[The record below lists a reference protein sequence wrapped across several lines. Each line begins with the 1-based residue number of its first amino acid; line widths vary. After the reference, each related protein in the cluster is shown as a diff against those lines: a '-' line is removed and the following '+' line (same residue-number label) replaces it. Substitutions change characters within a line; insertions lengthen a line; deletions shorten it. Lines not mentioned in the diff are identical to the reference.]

1 MQHLIR
7 ECFQGEGYV
16 FATGAAEI
24 ARAHGHTR
32 PARLASN
39 ENPEGPSPEAVR
51 RAVAALGTVNRYP
64 DEKNSEFTDALRAYH
79 GDYRFVASVGMDG
92 IIETVIRTLI
102 NDGDEVVVSTPTYSF
117 YGIAVRAQGGV
128 PVSVAR
134 KADWSVDTDAFIRAC
149 EGKKLAFLCSP
160 NNPTGTVTPAGD
172 VAAILEA
179 IDGILFLDAAYIDFC
194 DEDYRPLM
202 HRYDNLIIGRT
213 MSKAF
218 SLAGLRI
225 GYAFVPAWYEPY
237 YMTAATPFTLNSVS
251 QAAGAGALADP
262 AHINPI
268 IRNVDIWRTR
278 FAEECPYPVAPSGGN
293 FVLVDVAPAT
303 AETVV
308 GQLAARGVI
317 VRSCTSFPGL
327 GEHYIRVSIGEE
339 WENERF
345 LEEISRL

>member
-24 ARAHGHTR
+24 ARAHGHDR

-51 RAVAALGTVNRYP
+51 RAIAALGTVNRYP
-64 DEKNSEFTDALRAYH
+64 DEKNREFTDALRVYH

-134 KADWSVDTDAFIRAC
+134 KTDWSVDTDTFIRAC

-160 NNPTGTVTPAGD
+160 NNPTGTVTPAAD

-194 DEDYRPLM
+194 EEDYRPLM
-202 HRYDNLIIGRT
+202 QRYDNLIIGRT

-225 GYAFVPAWYEPY
+225 GYAFVPAWYEHY

-262 AHINPI
+262 THIDPI

-308 GQLAARGVI
+308 EQLATRGVI

-327 GEHYIRVSIGEE
+327 GEHYIRVSIGEK

-345 LEEISRL
+345 LKEISRL

>member
-1 MQHLIR
+1 MKHLIR

-16 FATGAAEI
+16 FATRAAEI
-24 ARAHGHTR
+24 ARAHGHAR

-39 ENPEGPSPEAVR
+39 ENPAGPSPEAVR
-51 RAVAALGTVNRYP
+51 RAVDALGCVNRYP
-64 DEKNSEFTDALRAYH
+64 DETNRGFADALRAYH

-117 YGIAVRAQGGV
+117 YGIAVRAQGGT

-134 KADWSVDTDAFIRAC
+134 RADWSVDPETFIRAC
-149 EGKKLAFLCSP
+149 KGRKLAFLCSP
-160 NNPTGTVTPAGD
+160 NNPTGTVTPVED
-172 VAAILEA
+172 IKAILDE
-179 IDGILFLDAAYIDFC
+179 IKGILFLDAAYIDFC

-202 HRYDNLIIGRT
+202 KEYDNLIIGRT

-225 GYAFVPAWYEPY
+225 GYAFVPTWYEPY

-251 QAAGAGALADP
+251 QAAGEGALADP
-262 AHINPI
+262 SHTIPI
-268 IRNVDIWRTR
+268 VRNVEVWRGR
-278 FAEECPYPVAPSGGN
+278 FAKESPYPVAPSGGN

-303 AETVV
+303 AEEVV
-308 GQLAARGVI
+308 EQLAARGVI

-327 GEHYIRVSIGEE
+327 GDHYIRVSIGED